1 MTAIKGRF
9 WLGVL
14 DSETL
19 FETGWQVFDE
29 EDFEINREGRVAN
42 GDLVIDTIAT
52 KKRWSLAYTAGMLD
66 ATLETLKGIYVTG
79 TTTALS
85 LLVERSDD
93 TVDSYTVKL
102 RPFKRTRELAM
113 DQWFWRGV
121 RFEIEEV

>member
-1 MTAIKGRF
+1 MSVKGRF
-9 WLGVL
+9 WLGEL

-19 FETGWQVFDE
+19 FETGWQAFDE

-52 KKRWSLAYTAGMLD
+52 KKRFTLSYTAGMLD
-66 ATLETLKGIYVTG
+66 ATLEILKGLYTTGVTS
-79 TTTALS
+79 TLS

-93 TVDSYTVKL
+93 SVDSYTVKL

-113 DQWFWRGV
+113 DSWYWRGV
-121 RFEIEEV
+121 TFVLEEV

>member
-9 WLGVL
+9 WLGEL

-19 FETGWQVFDE
+19 FETGWQAFEE

-52 KKRWSLAYTAGMLD
+52 KKTFTLSYTAGMLD
-66 ATLETLKGIYVTG
+66 ETLETLKDLYTTG
-79 TTTALS
+79 TTSTLS

-93 TVDSYTVKL
+93 SIESYTVKL
-102 RPFKRTRELAM
+102 RPFKRTREMAM

-121 RFEIEEV
+121 TFALEEV